1 MLTDAKL
8 CSSLAT
14 TLVATLEAPAAEV
27 AVPPVTVMAPVFAF
41 AFDCVPAIAGIKLLM
56 AAACA
61 IKSVLS
67 SRPPMPI
74 E

>member
-14 TLVATLEAPAAEV
+14 TFGLAFTATVVAPAAAVEV
-27 AVPPVTVMAPVFAF
+27 AATFAL
-41 AFDCVPAIAGIKLLM
+41 AFVCVLAAAIGIRLLM

-67 SRPPMPI
+67 SRSPMPI